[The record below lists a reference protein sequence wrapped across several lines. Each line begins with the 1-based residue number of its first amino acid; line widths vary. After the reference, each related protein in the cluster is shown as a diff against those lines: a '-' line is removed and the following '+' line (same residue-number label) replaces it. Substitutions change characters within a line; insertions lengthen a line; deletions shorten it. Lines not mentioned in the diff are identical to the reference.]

1 MSNLPIILQD
11 NGGNPPV
18 LPEAMLAQYGMLA
31 EQMASGF
38 TGSFNHIKPGK
49 MDFTLVEGGVARRV
63 DNGQVVGVC
72 LGMAKYD
79 YCSWY
84 EKSYVDGQEPEQ
96 PNLVW
101 EWPDHNQFPAALP
114 KQYHQKMN
122 RQGQPRWDFRIARRS
137 VWALVQPDA
146 AGQPTLNIDNPY
158 ILDVTS
164 SSLYGTSD
172 TVAGLYKWSGLIQ
185 LCNRFSQPPNFICS
199 PAMFLTQLRIDP
211 QSTVAGV
218 ILFKPMITNGALAYL
233 DSNTFMHVVEAMQ
246 SQATKDMLKVKE
258 ILEWPRTSSA
268 HVGVNSS
275 ASAMTVPTVTMPQQP
290 MAQPS
295 VPMQTPAQPKPA
307 SQTPPMQ
314 TATAVTPEE
323 SVAGSEDLLA
333 QAQMILNQPPAAP
346 AQPAKQPQATAP
358 QPPAGN
364 VNAVTADALRA
375 FSNVL

>member
-18 LPEAMLAQYGMLA
+18 LPEAMLAQYGALA

-38 TGSFNHIKPGK
+38 TGAFNRIKPGK

-72 LGMAKYD
+72 LGMAKHD

-96 PNLVW
+96 PDLVW
-101 EWPDHNQFPAALP
+101 EWADHNKFPDALP
-114 KQYHQKMN
+114 KQYQQKMN

-158 ILDVTS
+158 ILDITS
-164 SSLYGTSD
+164 SSLYGASD
-172 TVAGLYKWSGLIQ
+172 TAAGLYKWSGLIQ

-246 SQATKDMLKVKE
+246 SQAVKDMLQVRE
-258 ILEWPRTSSA
+258 ILGKE
-268 HVGVNSS
+268 
-275 ASAMTVPTVTMPQQP
+275 
-290 MAQPS
+290 
-295 VPMQTPAQPKPA
+295 TPAAAPVKPEPA
-307 SQTPPMQ
+307 PVVPPMQ
-314 TATAVTPEE
+314 TATAPATPAAKEPE
-323 SVAGSEDLLA
+323 VAGSEDLLA
-333 QAQMILNQPPAAP
+333 QAQALLNGPAAP
-346 AQPAKQPQATAP
+346 SAPASQAAP
-358 QPPAGN
+358 AAPAGN
-364 VNAVTADALRA
+364 VNPVTADALRA
-375 FSNVL
+375 FSEVL